1 LPTSTEDEMQAA
13 ARPEEARPEASLI
26 PGRRAVL
33 GAAAVGLAALGINH
47 LATGLPDDVA
57 PDEIE
62 RRRHALAAA
71 LPIRLRPIAGQEL
84 AAILAALPMSPEQ
97 RLTLA
102 NAIAARSLRMA
113 QLEVF
118 DSDAEDG
125 DVVKIESIGLV
136 HTVRLTKRPV
146 AVPVFIPSDGRLHI
160 TGVDQG
166 LGGGVTL
173 GVMSNGEPIKLP
185 PLAVGESI
193 VLRVAG
199 L

>member
-1 LPTSTEDEMQAA
+1 MVAGEHLPTSAEDEMQAA

-97 RLTLA
+97 R
-102 NAIAARSLRMA
+102 
-113 QLEVF
+113 
-118 DSDAEDG
+118 
-125 DVVKIESIGLV
+125 
-136 HTVRLTKRPV
+136 
-146 AVPVFIPSDGRLHI
+146 
-160 TGVDQG
+160 
-166 LGGGVTL
+166 
-173 GVMSNGEPIKLP
+173 
-185 PLAVGESI
+185 
-193 VLRVAG
+193 
-199 L
+199 